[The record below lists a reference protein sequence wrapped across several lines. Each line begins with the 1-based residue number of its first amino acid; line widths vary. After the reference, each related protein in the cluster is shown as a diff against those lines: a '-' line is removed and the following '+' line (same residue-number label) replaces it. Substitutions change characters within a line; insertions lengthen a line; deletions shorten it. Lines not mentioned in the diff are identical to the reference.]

1 MTPLT
6 LPAPRVPEAAR
17 IRIGGPS
24 EGRGFGKALKT
35 FRFTGTQ
42 QVCGVLAEHYG
53 GTPQE
58 WQDGAW
64 QVITEVSSVPVIL
77 PRDLP
82 VTPQG
87 CGEAFAQSYELWDAG
102 GRLHRRCDA
111 NTCEEHTYEDGPD
124 GPDRITT
131 IAPCMCQRLE
141 AEGQPIECAIK
152 ARLTVRL
159 RGVNLGGVLLM
170 TSSSRIFAQET
181 LGAIQFARA
190 EHGGDAPL
198 TGSLTLVEQTSTRK
212 SFAYRIA
219 KLELRQTPEAAPSPV
234 AALATTSDP
243 AVAPKPLSEPPSP
256 RSVDAGKT
264 KPKQPRK
271 GKVSREVPAH
281 IKALE
286 GVSNAA
292 EALVAWREV
301 AANAGSPTEI
311 SAVRS
316 YWLIWSQQHPD
327 LGSAIGREVS
337 GLLRPSR

>member
-111 NTCEEHTYEDGPD
+111 NTCEEHSYEEGPD

-141 AEGQPIECAIK
+141 AEGKPIECAIK

-159 RGVNLGGVLLM
+159 RGVNLGGVLLL
-170 TSSSRIFAQET
+170 TSSSRMFAAET
-181 LGAIQFARA
+181 SGAIQFARA
-190 EHGGDAPL
+190 EHGDD
-198 TGSLTLVEQTSTRK
+198 GSLSGHLTLVEQSSPRTGYT
-212 SFAYRIA
+212 YRIA
-219 KLELRQTPEAAPSPV
+219 KLELRPPTGLEPAPVP
-234 AALATTSDP
+234 ALP
-243 AVAPKPLSEPPSP
+243 NEPPPAPKPLSDDSRGLPVDPPPPKAP
-256 RSVDAGKT
+256 RRSR
-264 KPKQPRK
+264 KP
-271 GKVSREVPAH
+271 STAAVPAH
-281 IKALE
+281 IARL
-286 GVSNAA
+286 GNVANAA
-292 EALVAWREV
+292 DALVGWTECVGNADTPEALQ
-301 AANAGSPTEI
+301 TL
-311 SAVRS
+311 RS
-316 YWLIWSQQHPD
+316 YWLIWSQKNPD
-327 LGSAIGREVS
+327 MGTAIGRDVS
-337 GLLRPSR
+337 ALLRPARGS